1 MTLIRTYAV
10 LYVAVAV
17 HGLRRCELLLFTC
30 FFLLMF
36 IVLVDRDTTSLR
48 RMFCNLSIGVE
59 QYCH

>member
-1 MTLIRTYAV
+1 MTLIRTYDI

-17 HGLRRCELLLFTC
+17 HGLQRCELLRTC